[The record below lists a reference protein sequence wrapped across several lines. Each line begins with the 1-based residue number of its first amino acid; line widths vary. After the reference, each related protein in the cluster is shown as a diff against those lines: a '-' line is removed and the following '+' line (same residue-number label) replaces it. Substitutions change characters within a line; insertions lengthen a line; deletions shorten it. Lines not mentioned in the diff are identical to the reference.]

1 MMAAAMFYTGDINSG
16 ISKALAESKLVA
28 CFVTNGNE
36 ESKLWEDDFLQD
48 SELSSHLQE
57 RTVLLRL
64 SAGSEEANYLA
75 AIFPIPK
82 APTLVAIWNGE
93 LKEYLSAGISKDDFL
108 VRFKKALESASSQR
122 NVENDRT
129 VSPNGTQALQNPEQR
144 TTEGQ
149 SSGVLP
155 TRNSNNGTT
164 SASQSDYNNATGQP
178 STSSH
183 PRDPRGKLP
192 EDSKAT
198 AENHSKQRSQA
209 AETVSYAAI
218 QKKRQQEAREE
229 RARILALVESDK
241 ARRRNDAG
249 RKPSRSNHGTEQP
262 VASGDKDT
270 SIPTTASKA
279 QDCALQIRL
288 FDGSSIR
295 SRFPST
301 STLSGDVRKW
311 IDSQQ
316 KDDAPY
322 IFKQVCTPLPNKT
335 LSMTDES
342 QHLASLGL
350 SPSATLI
357 IVPVQTYTSAYEATE
372 SSSILSRGIA
382 AGYGLG
388 AWGVSRVLTTL
399 GGIVGSSAA
408 TSDTEQMVGSSA
420 SVGGGRASNLRTLR
434 DQNDNDNHHELYN
447 GNTLNFEPRRDDN
460 DGQN

>member
-1 MMAAAMFYTGDINSG
+1 MAAAMFYNGDINSG

-36 ESKLWEDDFLQD
+36 ESRLWEDDFLRD
-48 SELSSHLQE
+48 SQLSSHLQE

-64 SAGSEEANYLA
+64 SAGSEEAKYLA

-108 VRFKKALESASSQR
+108 TRFKKALEFTSNQR
-122 NVENDRT
+122 NVENDRPT
-129 VSPNGTQALQNPEQR
+129 SVLQSNH
-144 TTEGQ
+144 
-149 SSGVLP
+149 
-155 TRNSNNGTT
+155 NNG
-164 SASQSDYNNATGQP
+164 SGQP
-178 STSSH
+178 SSSSL
-183 PRDPRGKLP
+183 PRDPKGKLP

-198 AENHSKQRSQA
+198 AEDHSKQPSQA
-209 AETVSYAAI
+209 AETVNYAAI

-241 ARRRNDAG
+241 ARRRNGAG
-249 RKPSRSNHGTEQP
+249 RRPSRSSHSTEQA
-262 VASGDKDT
+262 VASSDKDT
-270 SIPTTASKA
+270 SIPTQASKA

-295 SRFPST
+295 SRFAST

-311 IDSQQ
+311 IDNQQ
-316 KDDAPY
+316 KDDVPY
-322 IFKQVCTPLPNKT
+322 IFKHVCTPLPNKT

-342 QHLASLGL
+342 QNLASLGL
-350 SPSATLI
+350 FPSATLI

-372 SSSILSRGIA
+372 SIGILSRGIA

-388 AWGVSRVLTTL
+388 AWGVNRVLSTF
-399 GGIVGSSAA
+399 GGIVGGSTAA
-408 TSDTEQMVGSSA
+408 SDTEQTVGPNA

-434 DQNDNDNHHELYN
+434 DQSDSDNHHELYN
-447 GNTLNFEPRRDDN
+447 GNTLNFEPRRNDN
-460 DGQN
+460 DRED